1 MTEVAIERCPNK
13 KCVLPIASKSK
24 GSAQMFSKIFEK
36 SLWRSLFLVKLLAY
50 NLQLYEKVSFFTDT
64 FSRILQKKKINRAM
78 HDGYFFVKSTFRAQS
93 NIQEVIRFTVA
104 NCFV

>member
-13 KCVLPIASKSK
+13 KCILPIASKSK
-24 GSAQMFSKIFEK
+24 ASAQMFSKIFEK

-64 FSRILQKKKINRAM
+64 YSRILQKKKLTEQRTMAT
-78 HDGYFFVKSTFRAQS
+78 SL
-93 NIQEVIRFTVA
+93 
-104 NCFV
+104 